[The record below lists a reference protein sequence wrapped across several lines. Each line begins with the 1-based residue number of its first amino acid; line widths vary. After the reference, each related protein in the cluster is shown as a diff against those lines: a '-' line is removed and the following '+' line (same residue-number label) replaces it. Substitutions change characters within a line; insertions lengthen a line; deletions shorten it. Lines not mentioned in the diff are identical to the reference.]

1 MILRRLRPGGPAPSP
16 RVLGSDYEQAARRE
30 LERHGL
36 QLRDSN
42 VGYRFG
48 ELDLVM
54 DHAEVLVF
62 INQTT
67 TSKENPDGAFAASS
81 VKVGLTK
88 IDGNWLIESFD
99 PV

>member
-1 MILRRLRPGGPAPSP
+1 M
-16 RVLGSDYEQAARRE
+16 
-30 LERHGL
+30 
-36 QLRDSN
+36 
-42 VGYRFG
+42 
-48 ELDLVM
+48 
-54 DHAEVLVF
+54 F

-88 IDGNWLIESFD
+88 VDGNWLISSFD